1 MTSYIHK
8 KTGKKYYLLRW
19 GMDCTNERNGLVVA
33 IYMGA
38 GPRVYVR
45 EKREFLRKFEEE
57 MEVE

>member
-1 MTSYIHK
+1 
-8 KTGKKYYLLRW
+8 
-19 GMDCTNERNGLVVA
+19 MDCTNERNGLVVA